1 MRFEMSVCKNEK
13 QIQIGK
19 VPSFNFK
26 LFLFLQKWGL
36 TANWKIQIFCER
48 LACSILENIFNP
60 CRESK
65 TLLRFQDS
73 QFEKWRHY
81 FFGGCFE
88 SILSTR
94 QFLNIQVTSI
104 YRTTA
109 SNFGVHSNTS
119 QFLVHAVSSKAE
131 RTTSLLQNTGLDNGT
146 SAAATWQLLF
156 GARPLRLSFNL

>member
-1 MRFEMSVCKNEK
+1 MSLKCRYAKTKSRYKLEK
-13 QIQIGK
+13 CHHLIS
-19 VPSFNFK
+19 SFF
-26 LFLFLQKWGL
+26 FFLQKWGL
-36 TANWKIQIFCER
+36 TANGRIQIFCKR
-48 LACSILENIFNP
+48 LACSILGNIFTP

-65 TLLRFQDS
+65 TLLQFQDS

-109 SNFGVHSNTS
+109 RNFGVHSNTS
-119 QFLVHAVSSKAE
+119 QFLVHAASSKAE
-131 RTTSLLQNTGLDNGT
+131 RTTSLLQNTGLDNELQQQQYGNCC
-146 SAAATWQLLF
+146 SGLD
-156 GARPLRLSFNL
+156 LSD